1 MTVDDRAI
9 CGAKNN
15 ADLYEAVFSAHD
27 LRYRRLAFAFV
38 AEDVPPPYYSN
49 LTVLSPDENANILP
63 ELSKL
68 AKHFDGTLGL
78 KDSFCQL
85 DLSLNGFET
94 LFEACWLWRAPRQV
108 STPAG
113 WEKLCNAN
121 DLLMWE
127 ESWKRNG
134 SPTDQRMF
142 PENLLARDDVNF
154 FGRKANDRFI
164 AGCIVNR
171 SADSMG
177 LSNVFAETPSEAFF
191 AQAADTAASVDS
203 DLPVVGYESGDEL
216 VFAHQAE
223 FHTVGQLRI
232 LATRQAEF

>member
-1 MTVDDRAI
+1 MTIDDRAI
-9 CGAKNN
+9 CGARNN
-15 ADLYEAVFSAHD
+15 ADWYEAVFSAHG

-38 AEDVPPPYYSN
+38 AEDVAPPYYSE
-49 LTVLSPDENANILP
+49 LTVLSPDENANVLP
-63 ELSKL
+63 ELAKL
-68 AKHFDGTLGL
+68 ARRIDGTLGL

-85 DLSLNGFET
+85 DIGLNGLET
-94 LFEACWLWRAPRQV
+94 LFEASWFWRAPRQV
-108 STPAG
+108 SIPEG
-113 WEKLCNAN
+113 WEKLSNTN

-142 PENLLARDDVNF
+142 PETLLARDDVNF
-154 FGRKANDRFI
+154 FGRRANDRFI

-191 AQAADTAASVDS
+191 AQAADAAASVDG

-223 FHTVGQLRI
+223 FDTVGQLRI
-232 LATRQAEF
+232 LVTRQAEF